1 MLKRRVQT
9 LVMHPEMKTQH
20 NRWVQRNESVHIH
33 ICIYIHIYQT
43 ANVCVLLYIWS
54 IGQNIS
60 NIRLSHKASA
70 SALLFWHVVWVWKTK
85 LDTLYTTLH
94 QHPHSPC
101 TPNDTED
108 REASQPVHAR
118 WGSWWECQHPHWQSH
133 QSSLPRCWDDRFRK
147 CHGLDQGK
155 QSPLHGTSWALTW
168 YQRHKCVLSHLSC
181 QSLLGLVSRRCDY
194 VWLDI
199 PVPLD
204 TPKYTLLAYTCL
216 YRNYFRFFW
225 RSSNFHPAQQLCTQ
239 KNSSNMEVA
248 IFSASTQIYSLY
260 ESIQKK
266 VATGKPC
273 KRRSASKDELGSSNL
288 TNVKHVLNIESFTYS
303 WSPCKYSN
311 ANVMHSNAM

>member
-33 ICIYIHIYQT
+33 MYIYIFVYQA
-43 ANVCVLLYIWS
+43 ANTCVLQYIWS
-54 IGQNIS
+54 IGPKIS

-70 SALLFWHVVWVWKTK
+70 SALLFWHIVWVWKTK

-133 QSSLPRCWDDRFRK
+133 QSSLPRCWDDRWIARIK
-147 CHGLDQGK
+147 SISEMSWK
-155 QSPLHGTSWALTW
+155 QSLLHGTSWALTW
-168 YQRHKCVLSHLSC
+168 YQRHTCVLSHLSC
-181 QSLLGLVSRRCDY
+181 QSLLGLVTRRCDY
-194 VWLDI
+194 VWLAI

-204 TPKYTLLAYTCL
+204 TPKYTLLGYTCL
-216 YRNYFRFFW
+216 YRNYFTFFW

-248 IFSASTQIYSLY
+248 IFSASTHSMNRSNRKSQQESLVNA
-260 ESIQKK
+260 E
-266 VATGKPC
+266 VNP
-273 KRRSASKDELGSSNL
+273 RMSSGAP
-288 TNVKHVLNIESFTYS
+288 IWQM
-303 WSPCKYSN
+303 WSTF
-311 ANVMHSNAM
+311 